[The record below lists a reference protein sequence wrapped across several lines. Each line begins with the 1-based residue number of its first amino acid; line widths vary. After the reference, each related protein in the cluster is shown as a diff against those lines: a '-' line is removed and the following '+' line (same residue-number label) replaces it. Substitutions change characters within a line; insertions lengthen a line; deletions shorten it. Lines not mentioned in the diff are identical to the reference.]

1 MPQLFLPEDELR
13 RQGRMGSVC
22 GEAED
27 ESGRGRGAVRRGVA
41 GCGGGGERGREAGR
55 GRRLSRLLSGG
66 LLAMREDGVQR
77 EGRHPEALSAV
88 AVDEIGEGRCEL

>member
-1 MPQLFLPEDELR
+1 MPQLLLSEDELR
-13 RQGRMGSVC
+13 RQGRMGSGVL
-22 GEAED
+22 E
-27 ESGRGRGAVRRGVA
+27 GRGVVRRGVA
-41 GCGGGGERGREAGR
+41 GCGGGGKEA
-55 GRRLSRLLSGG
+55 SRLLSGG